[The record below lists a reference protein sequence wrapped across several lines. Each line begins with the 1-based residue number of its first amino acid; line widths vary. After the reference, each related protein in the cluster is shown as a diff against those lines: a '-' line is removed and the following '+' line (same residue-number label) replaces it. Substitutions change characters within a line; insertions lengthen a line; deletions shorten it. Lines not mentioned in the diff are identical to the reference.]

1 MSTRPQAEPPG
12 IAPYPWIL
20 ATLVF
25 SAVALGVLM
34 WFTSGDVPRADEW
47 DTPGAFL
54 LARAH
59 GTATFANLFR
69 QHNESRVIFAQLLAA
84 FISDHWGW
92 NQHIFHAL
100 NWAITVLTAFLFA
113 RLVAN
118 TFPNNQRLSRPAVL
132 VLCSATAL
140 VFTPVQWRNLLSS
153 GQIVTISIP
162 LLLIAGVTVNLKQD
176 LPAWL
181 RYLCAAAFSL
191 VASFSFVNGL
201 MLWFLLWPAPL
212 VMLKSGTWRLRR
224 SEILATIAY
233 GAVAFAVIALYFVDY
248 HRPPSHPALSSGL
261 VAPHRTFFF
270 ASTWLAGP
278 LFPEHLQPWAH
289 EPFVPF
295 YVCSALAAL
304 TGLLF
309 ALYLQRKWRTLL
321 LPDVLLQA
329 FPYGILLVYS
339 LASASS
345 IAVARVGLGMF
356 GNLSRYSTVAMPAYL
371 GVAGMVALASI
382 SKRSSASKPMLAAL
396 SATFALAVVAGA
408 CVGSMGCLLDK
419 QSSRQAKL
427 SLSFQTIS
435 PDDPLFFNVFPS
447 HEYFAKRADG
457 LQELGILPTF
467 PSYEWMTQ
475 VPPATRTDI
484 GYRVLVEEAA
494 GQTLLNG
501 NISPSAELESE
512 DVLLLWNLASDRP
525 TTAFLAPSGKNYPL
539 KHDGIFEVRLDPSA
553 TQGFSLARH
562 ELRLARPRTRE
573 VWRLTAQE
581 SNL

>member
-132 VLCSATAL
+132 VLCSAAAL
-140 VFTPVQWRNLLSS
+140 AFTPVQWRNLLSS
-153 GQIVTISIP
+153 GQIVTITIP
-162 LLLIAGVTVNLKQD
+162 LLLIAGITVNLKQD

-181 RYLCAAAFSL
+181 RYLCAGALSL
-191 VASFSFVNGL
+191 VASYSFVNGL

-212 VMLKSGTWRLRR
+212 VMLKSGTLRLRR
-224 SEILATIAY
+224 IEILSTITY
-233 GAVAFAVIALYFVDY
+233 GVVAFAVIASYFVGY

-261 VAPHRTFFF
+261 VAPHRTLFF

-278 LFPEHLQPWAH
+278 LFPEPLQPWEH
-289 EPFVPF
+289 GPLVSF
-295 YVCSALAAL
+295 YVCGVLAAL

-309 ALYLQRKWRTLL
+309 ALYLRRNWRTLL
-321 LPDVLLQA
+321 SLEALRQA
-329 FPYGILLVYS
+329 FPFGVLLAYS

-345 IAVARVGLGMF
+345 IAIARVGLGMF

-371 GVAGMVALASI
+371 GLAGIVAIASAC
-382 SKRSSASKPMLAAL
+382 KRPPASKALLAVL
-396 SATFALAVVAGA
+396 SGTFAIAVVAGA
-408 CVGSMGCLLDK
+408 YVGYWECLLDK
-419 QSSRQAKL
+419 QASRQAKL
-427 SLSFQTIS
+427 SLSFQSIC
-435 PDDPLFFNVFPS
+435 PDDPLFFNV
-447 HEYFAKRADG
+447 
-457 LQELGILPTF
+457 
-467 PSYEWMTQ
+467 
-475 VPPATRTDI
+475 
-484 GYRVLVEEAA
+484 
-494 GQTLLNG
+494 
-501 NISPSAELESE
+501 
-512 DVLLLWNLASDRP
+512 
-525 TTAFLAPSGKNYPL
+525 
-539 KHDGIFEVRLDPSA
+539 
-553 TQGFSLARH
+553 
-562 ELRLARPRTRE
+562 
-573 VWRLTAQE
+573 
-581 SNL
+581 